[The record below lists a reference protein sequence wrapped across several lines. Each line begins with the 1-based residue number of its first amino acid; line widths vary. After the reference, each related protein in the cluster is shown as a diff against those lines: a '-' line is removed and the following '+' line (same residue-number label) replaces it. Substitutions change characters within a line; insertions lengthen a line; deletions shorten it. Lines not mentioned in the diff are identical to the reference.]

1 MADPNA
7 SGLNV
12 VGIVIGMAGGLS
24 LFLFGMEQMT
34 NALKLAAGSRMRS
47 ILARLTKNRFA
58 SALTGAFVTAVI
70 QSSSVTT
77 VLTVGFI
84 SAGVLTLQQSVGVIM
99 GANVG
104 TTITAQVITFKVT
117 EYALAII
124 AVGFVL
130 LFFVKRDSIKQI
142 GNMVMGLGLVFFGMA
157 LMSDATKDLRT
168 YQPFIDLMQKMDAP
182 ILAILVSALFTALV
196 QSSSA
201 TTGIVIVLA
210 GQGFISLEAGI
221 ALALGANVGTC
232 ATALLAALGKPRAAF
247 QAAMVHVVFNV
258 AGALIWVGL
267 IGVLADVVRAISP
280 SSPDLEGVAR
290 LAAETPR
297 QIANAH
303 TLFNVA
309 NVLLFIP
316 FTVWLAK
323 GLQLLIPIKPAAV
336 KESAQPLFLEEV
348 YLQTPALAMD
358 RVRLEIAHLG
368 ERVNHVFNQVS
379 DRFVGY
385 DAEPITSEVRDV
397 QAIHAA
403 ILRYARQLSQ
413 TELGARDTEN
423 LESLLQAAN
432 HLSNVADTV
441 EINIGALSRQWQER
455 GLEASEQTI
464 EQFRVLT
471 QQVANSLAIAVEA
484 VRESDHDKA
493 EQVVAMKSTITQQA
507 DDLARHLASRLAET
521 DEKDVAVYRY
531 ESDLIE
537 LLKRIYYFVKR
548 IAKTVAEI
556 EEPPDE

>member
-323 GLQLLIPIKPAAV
+323 GLQFLIPIKPAAV